1 MRRVWMSNLAKFLSG
16 LIIGAVGLHF
26 FGPEKIV
33 IEKQTERV
41 EVPVERVVVKEIKIP
56 IVETKTVVKEIKVP
70 QIVEKV
76 IIKEIEVPTII
87 EKPVIQHIN
96 TTRVIYKPIK
106 EAELKN
112 IKDIVKPEEVD
123 CLALNIYR
131 EANNQSIA
139 GQIAVGRVVM
149 NRVLDRRYPADTCG
163 VIFEGP
169 VRESWKTAQI
179 KDLPDDKRIYY
190 PKRDRCQ
197 FSWYCDGKKDEVI
210 NKEKNRAWNT
220 AENIAYQI
228 LAFDKWKDVL
238 EGATHY
244 HADYVNPKWNKT
256 MKKIVKID
264 DHIFYKRG

>member
-1 MRRVWMSNLAKFLSG
+1 MRSIMKFTAG
-16 LIIGAVGLHF
+16 IIIGTIVCY
-26 FGPEKIV
+26 FGMPEKIV

-56 IVETKTVVKEIKVP
+56 IVETITVIKEIKVP
-70 QIVEKV
+70 QIIEKV
-76 IIKEIEVPTII
+76 VIKEISVPTII

-96 TTRVIYKPIK
+96 STRVIYRPIK
-106 EAELKN
+106 ENSIDDVKQL
-112 IKDIVKPEEVD
+112 VKPEEVR

-163 VIFEGP
+163 VIYEGP
-169 VRESWKTAQI
+169 VRESWKTRQQ
-179 KDLPDDKRIYY
+179 KDLPDDQRVYY
-190 PKRDRCQ
+190 PRRDRCQ

-210 NKEKNRAWNT
+210 NKKNNRAWNT

-228 LAFDKWKDVL
+228 LAFDKWKNVL

-244 HADYVNPKWNKT
+244 HANYVNPKWSKT
-256 MKKIVKID
+256 LRKIVTID

>member
-1 MRRVWMSNLAKFLSG
+1 MRSIIKFAAG
-16 LIIGAVGLHF
+16 ILIGTIGCYYIA
-26 FGPEKIV
+26 PEKIV

-41 EVPVERVVVKEIKIP
+41 EVPVERIIVKEIRI
-56 IVETKTVVKEIKVP
+56 P
-70 QIVEKV
+70 QIEEKT

-87 EKPVIQHIN
+87 EKPVIQKIN
-96 TTRVIYKPIK
+96 STRVIYRPIK
-106 EAELKN
+106 ENAIDGLKLL
-112 IKDIVKPEEVD
+112 VKPEEVE

-149 NRVLDRRYPADTCG
+149 NRVLDRRYPPDTCG

-169 VRESWKTAQI
+169 VRESWKTRQN
-179 KDLPDDKRIYY
+179 KDLPDDQRVYY
-190 PKRDRCQ
+190 PRRDRCQ

-210 NKEKNRAWNT
+210 NKENNRAWNT
-220 AENIAYQI
+220 AENIAFQI
-228 LAFDKWKDVL
+228 LAFDKWKNVL

-244 HADYVNPKWNKT
+244 HANYVNPKWSKT
-256 MKKIVKID
+256 LRKIVVID

>member
-1 MRRVWMSNLAKFLSG
+1 MRSLFLG
-16 LIIGAVGLHF
+16 ILVGAIGCYF
-26 FGPEKIV
+26 FAPEKTV
-33 IEKQTERV
+33 VEKQTERV
-41 EVPVERVVVKEIKIP
+41 EVPVEKVVVKEIKVP

-76 IIKEIEVPTII
+76 VIKEIEVPKVI

-106 EAELKN
+106 QKELDTVKQL
-112 IKDIVKPEEVD
+112 VKPEELH
-123 CLALNIYR
+123 CMTLNIYR

-149 NRVLDRRYPADTCG
+149 NRVLDRRYPPDTCG

-169 VRESWKTAQI
+169 LRESWRTK
-179 KDLPDDKRIYY
+179 KDPDLPDDKRVYY
-190 PKRDRCQ
+190 PRRDRCQ

-210 NKEKNRAWNT
+210 NKENNRAWAT
-220 AENIAYQI
+220 AENIAFQI
-228 LAFDKWKDVL
+228 LAFDKWNDVL

-244 HADYVNPKWNKT
+244 HANYVDPSWNKT
-256 MKKIVKID
+256 MKKIVQID
-264 DHIFYKRG
+264 DHIFYRRL

>member
-1 MRRVWMSNLAKFLSG
+1 MQSILKFIAG
-16 LIIGAVGLHF
+16 IIVGTTVCY
-26 FGPEKIV
+26 FGMPEKIV

-41 EVPVERVVVKEIKIP
+41 EVPVERVVVKEIKVP
-56 IVETKTVVKEIKVP
+56 VVETKTVVKEIKVP

-76 IIKEIEVPTII
+76 IIKKIEVPTII
-87 EKPVIQHIN
+87 EKPIVQHIN
-96 TTRVIYKPIK
+96 STRVIYRPIK
-106 EAELKN
+106 EN
-112 IKDIVKPEEVD
+112 SIDDIKQLVKPEEVE

-169 VRESWKTAQI
+169 VTESWKTRQQ
-179 KDLPDDKRIYY
+179 KDLPDDQRVYY
-190 PKRDRCQ
+190 PRRDRCQ

-210 NKEKNRAWNT
+210 NKENNRAWNT

-244 HADYVNPKWNKT
+244 HANYVNPKWSKT
-256 MKKIVKID
+256 LRKIVVID
-264 DHIFYKRG
+264 DHIFYKRS

>member
-1 MRRVWMSNLAKFLSG
+1 MNSILKFTAG
-16 LIIGAVGLHF
+16 IVIGTIGCWYLI
-26 FGPEKIV
+26 PEKIV

-41 EVPVERVVVKEIKIP
+41 EVPVEKVVVKEIKIP

-70 QIVEKV
+70 EIVEKV
-76 IIKEIEVPTII
+76 IIKEVEVPKII
-87 EKPVIQHIN
+87 ERPVIQKIN
-96 TTRVIYKPIK
+96 TTRVIYKPVKNKDLDSIK
-106 EAELKN
+106 LL
-112 IKDIVKPEEVD
+112 VKPEEVE

-149 NRVLDRRYPADTCG
+149 NRVLDRRYPADTCA

-169 VRESWKTAQI
+169 VRESWKTK
-179 KDLPDDKRIYY
+179 KDPNLPDDQRVYY

-210 NKEKNRAWNT
+210 NKEGNRAWQT

-228 LAFDKWKDVL
+228 LAFDKWNDVL

-256 MKKIVKID
+256 MKKIVTID
-264 DHIFYKRG
+264 NHIFYKRS